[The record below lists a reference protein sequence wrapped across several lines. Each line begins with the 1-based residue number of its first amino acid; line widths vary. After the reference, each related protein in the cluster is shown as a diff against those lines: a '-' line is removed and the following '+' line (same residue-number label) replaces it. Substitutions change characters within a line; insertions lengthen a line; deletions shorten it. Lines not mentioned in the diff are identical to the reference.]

1 MSDRNEFEYLNMSAI
16 EGALEHAEETS
27 KLYRETTVKIK
38 QPAGGYLRVSS
49 TLLKLSLHIWSLNN
63 MGFGSGDKVVIF
75 LYIYLCN
82 SKFSNVRDSFLFVE
96 SFFLQ
101 ILPPH

>member
-38 QPAGGYLRVSS
+38 QPAGGYLRVSKH
-49 TLLKLSLHIWSLNN
+49 LKLSLHIWSLNN

-75 LYIYLCN
+75 FYIYLCN
-82 SKFSNVRDSFLFVE
+82 SKFSNVREFSFCRKL
-96 SFFLQ
+96 FLQ
-101 ILPPH
+101 ILPLH